1 MQFGRPD
8 VLDSALHAR
17 ARARGRAP
25 ARLPR
30 PAFKSRQFLCC
41 SRLTALPH
49 RLSCS
54 TSLAQT
60 IFLKNQALERVADAS
75 SVSSARLNSL
85 RTAPGRPRA
94 ARVRRAR
101 AFYINPAS
109 ARARLIGWPG
119 RRFKLAGDRFWAPV
133 AKRAVSARPG
143 VRGCCAWTQWTHR
156 RRWNRRNRST
166 ASLERPS
173 NLNFRDRWG
182 VPSAVA
188 LVVWPSV
195 ALRGGRS
202 ARRMWSSKL
211 KFGVPRL

>member
-1 MQFGRPD
+1 MCLACREHTIPSSGPSNQGLQGYRVSSLRCPRYGAVTGAQKNGSDLNFPAGRNMQFGRPD

-17 ARARGRAP
+17 PRARGRAP

-30 PAFKSRQFLCC
+30 PAFKSRRFLCC

-109 ARARLIGWPG
+109 ARARLIGWAG

-133 AKRAVSARPG
+133 AKRAVSAKPA
-143 VRGCCAWTQWTHR
+143 VRGCCA
-156 RRWNRRNRST
+156 
-166 ASLERPS
+166 
-173 NLNFRDRWG
+173 
-182 VPSAVA
+182 
-188 LVVWPSV
+188 
-195 ALRGGRS
+195 
-202 ARRMWSSKL
+202 
-211 KFGVPRL
+211 